1 MVNYYSTPT
10 ITIPFVEM
18 IIINYVG
25 KYSTILVNIQLTS
38 LTPPSSIE
46 VSVLNQKY
54 ERPCIHVC

>member
-46 VSVLNQKY
+46 VSVLNKKY